1 MRSLNVCRKTGGSGT
16 KLDPI
21 FFLYKYHGITLSLL
35 LMFFIDEGSWFP
47 AKQIQTAALGF
58 TSVIIEVLEKN
69 MVHLKNIDLFDFVF
83 V

>member
-1 MRSLNVCRKTGGSGT
+1 
-16 KLDPI
+16 
-21 FFLYKYHGITLSLL
+21 
-35 LMFFIDEGSWFP
+35 MFFIDEGSWFP